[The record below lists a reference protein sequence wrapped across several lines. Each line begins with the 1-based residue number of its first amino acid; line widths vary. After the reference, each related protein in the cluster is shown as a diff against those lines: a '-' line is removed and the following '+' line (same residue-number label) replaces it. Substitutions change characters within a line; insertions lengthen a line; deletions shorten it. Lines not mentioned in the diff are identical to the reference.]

1 MPRNFN
7 YDILPQIKT
16 RWSPRAYSEEKIPRE
31 DLLALIEAA
40 RYAPSCYNEQ
50 PWRFV
55 IADTPESLE
64 KFRSTLADMNVLWA
78 KKAPVLIAVCSK
90 KSFSQNGASNF
101 WHQFDTG
108 TAWGFLSLEAERRGL
123 YSHGMAG
130 FNRDAITKIIGL
142 PADYEVMAMVAV
154 GKPGNKNDLPT
165 ELLDREEPGTR
176 KEIPAISFF
185 ETFAHK

>member
-1 MPRNFN
+1 MPRNFH

-16 RWSPRAYSEEKIPRE
+16 RWSPRAFSAEKIPRE

-40 RYAPSCYNEQ
+40 RYAPSCFNEQ

-55 IADTPESLE
+55 IADTPESLG
-64 KFRSTLADMNVLWA
+64 KFQSKLSDTNKLWA
-78 KKAPVLIAVCSK
+78 TKAPVLIAVCSK
-90 KSFSQNGASNF
+90 KSFSMNGSDNF

-108 TAWGFLSLEAERRGL
+108 TAWGFLSIEAERRGL

-130 FNRDAITKIIGL
+130 FDREGIAKIIGL
-142 PADYEVMAMVAV
+142 PSDYEVMALIAV
-154 GKPGNKNDLPT
+154 GKPGDRKDLSD
-165 ELLDREEPGTR
+165 EFIGKEEPGTR
-176 KEIPAISFF
+176 KEIAAISFF